1 MQITPFKKRIPNGYK
16 NSLTLIM
23 NNICNFVLPQSS
35 IVIHMLKYKK
45 HINIYTACACL
56 CICGRMREKER
67 ERDTYTHTHID
78 SRQEERERYFIRYFS
93 FDLL

>member
-16 NSLTLIM
+16 YSLTLIM

-56 CICGRMREKER
+56 CICGRMRERER
-67 ERDTYTHTHID
+67 ERHIHTHTHTH
-78 SRQEERERYFIRYFS
+78 RQQTGREGEIFYKVF
-93 FDLL
+93 